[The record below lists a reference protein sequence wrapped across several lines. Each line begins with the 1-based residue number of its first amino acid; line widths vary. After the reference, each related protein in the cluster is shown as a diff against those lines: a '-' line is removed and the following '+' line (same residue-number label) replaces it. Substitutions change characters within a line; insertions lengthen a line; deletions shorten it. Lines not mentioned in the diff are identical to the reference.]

1 MIKKIFIY
9 FKKMSHINNKK
20 LEKPEKI
27 KNNINDNNKDF
38 SLNLSVEND
47 EKYISLSL
55 KYDKLSREY
64 KNLETKLN
72 NTIEINKDKNTK
84 LEQHYTDIIKEK
96 DDKIKQLEK
105 INKNNNNTDN
115 NNSNNNNIEKSLNN
129 FIYNTNQILIEN
141 KVTPE
146 IVELISKNIEQ
157 KINLMIEE
165 INIFFESK
173 IKLLEECYQKR
184 FEIILEDN
192 NKLKMEIL
200 KEKYNAIDI
209 NVKEK
214 VSYEIINEFEEQIK
228 ELRNIIESKDNII
241 NLEREKSRVL
251 NNELNEL
258 QKKYSELQ
266 MQNSQ
271 NVFALKMKE
280 DEVET
285 LIMIIDATH
294 HSKRGKYLHNLNRL
308 SEDVKQ
314 EVENIINSLKIFKKK
329 KE

>member
-1 MIKKIFIY
+1 MSYKNEKKIENI
-9 FKKMSHINNKK
+9 INN
-20 LEKPEKI
+20 I
-27 KNNINDNNKDF
+27 KDNDNKDI
-38 SLNLSVEND
+38 SLNLSIEND

-55 KYDKLSREY
+55 KYDRLSRDY
-64 KNLETKLN
+64 NNIKTKLN
-72 NTIEINKDKNTK
+72 DTIKINKDNYSKM
-84 LEQHYTDIIKEK
+84 EQHYQEIIKEK
-96 DDKIKQLEK
+96 DNKLKELEELNNNK
-105 INKNNNNTDN
+105 INQKGET
-115 NNSNNNNIEKSLNN
+115 NNNNIGKILNN
-129 FIYNTNQILIEN
+129 FIDNTNKALIDN

-146 IVELISKNIEQ
+146 IIELISKNIEN
-157 KINLMIEE
+157 KIDCMIKE

-173 IKLLEECYQKR
+173 IKLIEDCYQKR

-228 ELRNIIESKDNII
+228 ELRNIIENKETII
-241 NLEREKSRVL
+241 NIEREKKSIL
-251 NNELNEL
+251 NNEYNEL

-280 DEVET
+280 DEVDT

>member
-1 MIKKIFIY
+1 
-9 FKKMSHINNKK
+9 
-20 LEKPEKI
+20 
-27 KNNINDNNKDF
+27 
-38 SLNLSVEND
+38 
-47 EKYISLSL
+47 
-55 KYDKLSREY
+55 
-64 KNLETKLN
+64 
-72 NTIEINKDKNTK
+72 
-84 LEQHYTDIIKEK
+84 
-96 DDKIKQLEK
+96 
-105 INKNNNNTDN
+105 
-115 NNSNNNNIEKSLNN
+115 
-129 FIYNTNQILIEN
+129 
-141 KVTPE
+141 
-146 IVELISKNIEQ
+146 
-157 KINLMIEE
+157 MIEE

-173 IKLLEECYQKR
+173 IKLIETCYQKR
-184 FEIILEDN
+184 FEMILEDN

-241 NLEREKSRVL
+241 NAEREKEGL
-251 NNELNEL
+251 LDNKYTEL

-280 DEVET
+280 DEVDT

>member
-1 MIKKIFIY
+1 
-9 FKKMSHINNKK
+9 MSHINKEE
-20 LEKPEKI
+20 EKSKNT
-27 KNNINDNNKDF
+27 KNNINDNKNNDI
-38 SLNLSVEND
+38 SLILSNIEND
-47 EKYISLSL
+47 EKYISLTL
-55 KYDKLSREY
+55 KYDKLSRDY
-64 KNLETKLN
+64 KNIEAKLN
-72 NTIEINKDKNTK
+72 NTLEINKDNYTK
-84 LEQHYTDIIKEK
+84 MEQHYINIIQEK

-105 INKNNNNTDN
+105 LSKNNFNQYEDN
-115 NNSNNNNIEKSLNN
+115 NNSNNGNNNIEKILNN
-129 FIYNTNQILIEN
+129 FICNTNQTLIEN
-141 KVTPE
+141 KVTPD
-146 IVELISKNIEQ
+146 IVELISKNIEK

-173 IKLLEECYQKR
+173 IKLIETCYQKR
-184 FEIILEDN
+184 FEMILEDN

-241 NLEREKSRVL
+241 NAEREKSRVL
-251 NNELNEL
+251 NNELNEI

-280 DEVET
+280 DEVDT

>member
-1 MIKKIFIY
+1 M
-9 FKKMSHINNKK
+9 
-20 LEKPEKI
+20 
-27 KNNINDNNKDF
+27 
-38 SLNLSVEND
+38 
-47 EKYISLSL
+47 
-55 KYDKLSREY
+55 
-64 KNLETKLN
+64 
-72 NTIEINKDKNTK
+72 
-84 LEQHYTDIIKEK
+84 EQHYIEIIKEK
-96 DDKIKQLEK
+96 ESKLKELEELNKNK
-105 INKNNNNTDN
+105 INQKGEI
-115 NNSNNNNIEKSLNN
+115 NNNNIEKILNN
-129 FIYNTNQILIEN
+129 FIDNTNKALIDN

-146 IVELISKNIEQ
+146 IIELISKNIEN
-157 KINLMIEE
+157 KIDLMIKE
-165 INIFFESK
+165 INIFFEGK
-173 IKLLEECYQKR
+173 IKLIEDCYQKR

-214 VSYEIINEFEEQIK
+214 VSYEIINEFEEKIK
-228 ELRNIIESKDNII
+228 ELKNIIENKENII
-241 NLEREKSRVL
+241 NIEKEKKSIL
-251 NNELNEL
+251 NNEYTEL

>member
-1 MIKKIFIY
+1 
-9 FKKMSHINNKK
+9 MSRINKK
-20 LEKPEKI
+20 EEKSKNTT
-27 KNNINDNNKDF
+27 NNINDNKNNDF
-38 SLNLSVEND
+38 SLNLSNIEND
-47 EKYISLSL
+47 EKYISLTL
-55 KYDKLSREY
+55 KFDKLSRDY
-64 KNLETKLN
+64 KNIEAKLN
-72 NTIEINKDKNTK
+72 NTIEINKDNYTK
-84 LEQHYTDIIKEK
+84 MEQHYINIIKEK

-105 INKNNNNTDN
+105 LNKNNFNQCEDN
-115 NNSNNNNIEKSLNN
+115 NNSNNGNNNIEKILNN
-129 FIYNTNQILIEN
+129 FIYNTNQTLIEN
-141 KVTPE
+141 KVTPD
-146 IVELISKNIEQ
+146 IVELISKNIEN

-173 IKLLEECYQKR
+173 IKLIETFYQKR
-184 FEIILEDN
+184 FEMILEDN

-241 NLEREKSRVL
+241 NAEREKESL
-251 NNELNEL
+251 LDNKYTEL

-280 DEVET
+280 DEVDT

>member
-1 MIKKIFIY
+1 MSYKNEKKIEN
-9 FKKMSHINNKK
+9 KINN
-20 LEKPEKI
+20 I
-27 KNNINDNNKDF
+27 KDNDNKDI
-38 SLNLSVEND
+38 SLNLSIEND

-55 KYDKLSREY
+55 KYDRLSRDY
-64 KNLETKLN
+64 NNIKTKLN
-72 NTIEINKDKNTK
+72 DTIKINKDNYSKM
-84 LEQHYTDIIKEK
+84 EQHYQEIIKEK
-96 DDKIKQLEK
+96 DNKLKELEEL
-105 INKNNNNTDN
+105 NNNTIN
-115 NNSNNNNIEKSLNN
+115 QKGETNNNNNIEKILNN
-129 FIYNTNQILIEN
+129 FIDNTNKALIDN

-146 IVELISKNIEQ
+146 IIELISKNIEN
-157 KINLMIEE
+157 KIDCMIKE

-173 IKLLEECYQKR
+173 IKLIEDCYQKR

-228 ELRNIIESKDNII
+228 ELRNIIENKETII
-241 NLEREKSRVL
+241 NIEREKKSIL
-251 NNELNEL
+251 NNEYNEL

-280 DEVET
+280 DEVDT

>member
-1 MIKKIFIY
+1 
-9 FKKMSHINNKK
+9 MSRINKK
-20 LEKPEKI
+20 EEKSKNTT
-27 KNNINDNNKDF
+27 NNINDNKNNDF
-38 SLNLSVEND
+38 SLNLSNIEND
-47 EKYISLSL
+47 EKYISLTL
-55 KYDKLSREY
+55 KFDKLSRDY
-64 KNLETKLN
+64 KNIEAKLN
-72 NTIEINKDKNTK
+72 NTIEINKDNYTK
-84 LEQHYTDIIKEK
+84 MEQHYINIIKEK

-105 INKNNNNTDN
+105 LNKNNFNQCEDN
-115 NNSNNNNIEKSLNN
+115 NNSNNGNNNIEKILNN
-129 FIYNTNQILIEN
+129 FIYNTNQTLIEN
-141 KVTPE
+141 KVTPD
-146 IVELISKNIEQ
+146 IVELISKNIEN

-165 INIFFESK
+165 LNIFFESK
-173 IKLLEECYQKR
+173 IKLIETCYQKR
-184 FEIILEDN
+184 FEMILEDN

-241 NLEREKSRVL
+241 NAEREKESL
-251 NNELNEL
+251 LDNKYTEL

-280 DEVET
+280 DEVDT